1 MRYNMSKK
9 KKVLIISLI
18 VLLIFVSL
26 ISFFVISFNNDRKK
40 TLKKMDNIIILY
52 DKFSSKVDSFN
63 TIREDIYGNVLSNV
77 YYDTLKANYDLW
89 NTKLLDYEKFVDQID
104 SQFSKLRKSCDGVY
118 YPDSNINNKCQAFI
132 VAYEEIKNSFVSDI
146 SLFNKNIDEYNSYSK
161 EQGASDTL
169 EKYNTKKKYVDYN
182 HDKKYSGKD
191 EENENE

>member
-1 MRYNMSKK
+1 MSKK

-89 NTKLLDYEKFVDQID
+89 NTKLLDYEKFIDQID

>member
-1 MRYNMSKK
+1 MSKK

-191 EENENE
+191 EENGNE

>member
-89 NTKLLDYEKFVDQID
+89 NTKLLDYEKFIDQID

>member
-1 MRYNMSKK
+1 MSKK